1 MVRKSVT
8 CMVITVLLVAVLV
21 WCTSMAQSV
30 YASEV
35 SVELS
40 ADRNTVAAGETLM
53 LTVSV
58 TGAQLSDVPV
68 LPELEG
74 FETVSVKQG
83 TSIVITN
90 GKMVSSVEF
99 GYVLRA
105 LKEGV
110 YEIGPL
116 LLKIGG
122 NEYQT
127 NVVTVEVSSSRNLQA
142 ASSGSQGMHAVV
154 DSENDLF
161 LVVEP
166 AKKDVYLGEVVPV
179 KIKLYVGNVRIN
191 QIYYPSL
198 SANGFYTGGFNE
210 PLQYEVVVNSQIYNV
225 VEFDTYV
232 VPASQGVLKLGP
244 AQIEVDVLVRDQSRM
259 FFEDPFFDEF
269 FSTYR
274 VSSVNVASEEVN
286 INVAAL
292 PSEGKPDNFKGA
304 VGEFSLQ
311 VEATPESV
319 TVGDPIVLT
328 MKVSGKGSFKTV
340 SAPVLS
346 LTDGF
351 KVYDPQVKESDSIEG
366 VKIFEQVIIPTTSEV
381 FELPEV
387 LFSYFDP
394 MEGEY
399 KTLVAP
405 SIPIHVITGGAN
417 GKAKLDE
424 GTGIAGIASDLEI
437 VFGTDIFYIKGSPG
451 IIRTQDSYLYTQ
463 PWFWM
468 LNAIPVMGL
477 VGVGLYDRRKTRL
490 ENDMAYARF
499 YRAGK
504 VVSKEICIAR
514 AAMEKEDVAGFCDAV
529 HKTIQQYLG
538 DKFNLAVKGITRDV
552 VEVLRNRE
560 VPDEI
565 LRQLTAFFQECD
577 MLRYSP
583 LSADK
588 SRMGKLLDS
597 LEQLVDK
604 IEGLKN
610 RGVKT

>member
-1 MVRKSVT
+1 
-8 CMVITVLLVAVLV
+8 
-21 WCTSMAQSV
+21 
-30 YASEV
+30 
-35 SVELS
+35 
-40 ADRNTVAAGETLM
+40 
-53 LTVSV
+53 
-58 TGAQLSDVPV
+58 
-68 LPELEG
+68 
-74 FETVSVKQG
+74 
-83 TSIVITN
+83 
-90 GKMVSSVEF
+90 MVSA
-99 GYVLRA
+99 R
-105 LKEGV
+105 
-110 YEIGPL
+110 
-116 LLKIGG
+116 
-122 NEYQT
+122 
-127 NVVTVEVSSSRNLQA
+127 
-142 ASSGSQGMHAVV
+142 
-154 DSENDLF
+154 
-161 LVVEP
+161 
-166 AKKDVYLGEVVPV
+166 
-179 KIKLYVGNVRIN
+179 
-191 QIYYPSL
+191 
-198 SANGFYTGGFNE
+198 
-210 PLQYEVVVNSQIYNV
+210 
-225 VEFDTYV
+225 
-232 VPASQGVLKLGP
+232 
-244 AQIEVDVLVRDQSRM
+244 
-259 FFEDPFFDEF
+259 
-269 FSTYR
+269 
-274 VSSVNVASEEVN
+274 
-286 INVAAL
+286 
-292 PSEGKPDNFKGA
+292 
-304 VGEFSLQ
+304 
-311 VEATPESV
+311 
-319 TVGDPIVLT
+319 
-328 MKVSGKGSFKTV
+328 SFK
-340 SAPVLS
+340 PYPHRFD

-424 GTGIAGIASDLEI
+424 GTGIAGIASDSEI

-577 MLRYSP
+577 AEIFTFECRQVSY
-583 LSADK
+583 
-588 SRMGKLLDS
+588 GK
-597 LEQLVDK
+597 VTGF
-604 IEGLKN
+604 IGTA
-610 RGVKT
+610 GG